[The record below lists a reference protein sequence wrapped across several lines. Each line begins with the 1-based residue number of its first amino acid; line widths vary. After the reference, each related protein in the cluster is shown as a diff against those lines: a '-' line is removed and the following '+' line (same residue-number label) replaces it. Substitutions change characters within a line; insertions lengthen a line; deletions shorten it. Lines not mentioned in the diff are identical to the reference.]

1 MKPGEIKNRI
11 FGFLD
16 SWFPNFLFLGCSPGC
31 FLWDFKFYEEPI
43 PQSGTGVAKAV
54 ETAGLA
60 GTP

>member
-1 MKPGEIKNRI
+1 
-11 FGFLD
+11 
-16 SWFPNFLFLGCSPGC
+16 LGCSPGC